1 MLCEVKRAE
10 RTRSTLRLQDHLE
23 LFGFFSTT
31 SLDPAAHVP
40 TCTFPSPRG
49 PLIIPPTQDFVS
61 RRFEVIVGHKLL
73 ATVIVLSLF
82 AVGLPSLPAQN
93 PTLPPLPQV
102 PSPSDRTTPA
112 EDEARSK
119 LERDMA
125 KKANQERQ
133 LALKRD
139 TEKLLKLST
148 ELKDYVDKTN
158 ENMLSLEVV
167 KKAEEIEKLAHSV
180 KNKMKGN

>member
-1 MLCEVKRAE
+1 MSGVAKPNAVEGPCVCCHHLKPVELLHHGLLCDSIVPR
-10 RTRSTLRLQDHLE
+10 RTFL
-23 LFGFFSTT
+23 
-31 SLDPAAHVP
+31 
-40 TCTFPSPRG
+40 SPYG
-49 PLIIPPTQDFVS
+49 QLIILTTEDFVS

-73 ATVIVLSLF
+73 TAFIVPVFFTAGLSLTC
-82 AVGLPSLPAQN
+82 AQN
-93 PTLPPLPQV
+93 PTLPSPPQV
-102 PSPSDRTTPA
+102 PVPSERTTPA
-112 EDEARSK
+112 EDEARSR

-148 ELKDYVDKTN
+148 ELKEYVDKTN
-158 ENMLSLEVV
+158 ENMLSVDVV

-180 KNKMKGN
+180 KTKMKGN

>member
-1 MLCEVKRAE
+1 MTTISDLVDFSKVPPLPAAPLPVTPFPPQHGPTYNFTDSR
-10 RTRSTLRLQDHLE
+10 LRL
-23 LFGFFSTT
+23 ST
-31 SLDPAAHVP
+31 
-40 TCTFPSPRG
+40 
-49 PLIIPPTQDFVS
+49 
-61 RRFEVIVGHKLL
+61 FEVIVGHKLL
-73 ATVIVLSLF
+73 ATVILLSLF
-82 AVGLPSLPAQN
+82 AVGLTSPPSQN
-93 PTLPPLPQV
+93 PTLPSPPQL

-112 EDEARSK
+112 EDEARTK

-148 ELKDYVDKTN
+148 ELKEYVDKTN
-158 ENMLSLEVV
+158 ENMLSLDVV

-180 KNKMKGN
+180 KTKMKGN